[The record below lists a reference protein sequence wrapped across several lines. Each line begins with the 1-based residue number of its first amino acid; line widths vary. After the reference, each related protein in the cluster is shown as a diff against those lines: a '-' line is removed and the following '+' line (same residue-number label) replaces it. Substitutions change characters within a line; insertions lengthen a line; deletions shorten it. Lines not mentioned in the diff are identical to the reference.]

1 MFSRVQQNQHHSAA
15 QRPIGRNYRRVR
27 KALPVS
33 VHVGNMHGSAIQ
45 QGSDH
50 SSITINFDA
59 KSDFRAL
66 IQDIK
71 AKISALGLET
81 ARKQELDS
89 RLDRFQRPRQPR
101 APNADHQVQVLAA
114 PRAGNRSFNNP
125 SHPA

>member
-1 MFSRVQQNQHHSAA
+1 
-15 QRPIGRNYRRVR
+15 
-27 KALPVS
+27 
-33 VHVGNMHGSAIQ
+33 MHGSAIQ

-81 ARKQELDS
+81 AAKQELDS

-114 PRAGNRSFNNP
+114 QPALETDNSITPPSPPDFRSWP
-125 SHPA
+125 V